1 MLHVL
6 FLNNRNCYQK
16 ICIINNG
23 TFSLFAQFLVRF
35 KDLIDWKLCW
45 ISLVQIVWLLSGW
58 LDFEVSYSLTY
69 VLDLLITFTPVYVLH
84 AGSLVDSLLNF
95 NECMKQN
102 DYKIIWTMRFFYMK
116 WQLFFY
122 IAYMIVHK
130 MTGFRW
136 APSQNTFTVQISIFH
151 PVKKV
156 LQKKRSNDWQRRLPN
171 KNNLKFK
178 VKYRNWKKKNL

>member
-122 IAYMIVHK
+122 IAYMIAQNDWFPLSTLPK
-130 MTGFRW
+130 YIYSPNFYFPPCKKSPAKKNGQMTG
-136 APSQNTFTVQISIFH
+136 SDGCQTKTI
-151 PVKKV
+151 
-156 LQKKRSNDWQRRLPN
+156 
-171 KNNLKFK
+171 
-178 VKYRNWKKKNL
+178 